1 MKLDVSLVSNRARA
15 VLIATVFAFVF
26 SLAPQAVATKACW
39 QTQSNTTKEPVA
51 ATEPSAQLSPVDVV
65 NSQLK
70 ALQHNDS
77 PAKDSGIATAF
88 KFASPAN
95 RAQTGPLDHF
105 VLLLKNPAYKP
116 LLNHR
121 SVEFGPVKIFEG
133 VAHMRITLIDSEGA
147 RAVYVFIL
155 SKQPDGP
162 CKDCWMTD
170 GVMKIEEKQE
180 ERNVPI
186 A

>member
-1 MKLDVSLVSNRARA
+1 MRFKMSLVSKRASVRLMLMA
-15 VLIATVFAFVF
+15 FA
-26 SLAPQAVATKACW
+26 LACGLAHQPCAFGQTESSTK
-39 QTQSNTTKEPVA
+39 KEPVA
-51 ATEPSAQLSPVDVV
+51 ATEPGAALTPADVV

-70 ALQHNDS
+70 ALQHNDT

-88 KFASPAN
+88 KFASPSN
-95 RAQTGPLDHF
+95 KSLTGPLEHF
-105 VLLLKNPAYKP
+105 ALLLKNPTYKP

-121 SVEFGPVKIFEG
+121 SAEFGPVKIFEG
-133 VAHMRITLIDSEGA
+133 VAHMRVTLVDSEGA

-155 SKQPDGP
+155 SKQTDGP
-162 CKDCWMTD
+162 CKGCWMTD
-170 GVMKIEEKQE
+170 GVMKVEEKQE